1 MKKYLQE
8 KGHWIYRNIYYR
20 LKPRAFYRSPRIIAS
35 MWYAYNRGKLPNFR
49 HPKTV
54 EELWMSIN
62 LRSMKDKCAR
72 DMRIRCADKYAVRG
86 YVKEKGFAD
95 TLNECYGVYNS
106 FDEIDFKK
114 LPNQFVLKMT
124 NGSGMNF
131 ICKDK
136 SQLDLEKLRRT
147 VATWYEKSKDFGL
160 KTAEWHYVEIKPRLI
175 AEKYLAMLGENRS
188 LIDYKFHCFDF

>member
-8 KGHWIYRNIYYR
+8 KGLWIYRNIYYR
-20 LKPRAFYRSPRIIAS
+20 LKPRAFYWSPRIIAS

-49 HPKTV
+49 YPKTV

-72 DMRIRCADKYAVRG
+72 DMRIRCADKYAVRR
-86 YVKEKGFAD
+86 YVEEKGFAD
-95 TLNECYGVYNS
+95 TLNDCYGVYDS
-106 FDEIDFKK
+106 FDKIDFNK

-136 SQLDLEKLRRT
+136 SRLDLEELRHT

-160 KTAEWHYVEIKPRLI
+160 KTAEWHYVR
-175 AEKYLAMLGENRS
+175 
-188 LIDYKFHCFDF
+188 